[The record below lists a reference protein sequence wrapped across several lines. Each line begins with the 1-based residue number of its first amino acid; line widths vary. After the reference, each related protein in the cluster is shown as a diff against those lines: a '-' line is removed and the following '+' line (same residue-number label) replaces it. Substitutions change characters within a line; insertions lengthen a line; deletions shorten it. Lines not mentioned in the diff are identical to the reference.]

1 MRGSVESADTISW
14 HPRLAT
20 LRSELQ
26 LRRAILRAAIDAFA
40 SEVYDV
46 RPAAERWSIAE
57 VIEHLARTEAGIAV
71 LVRRSASA
79 LRARAEEDAA
89 LAAPETARLDAD
101 LLVDRSRRLVAPDA
115 VRPRGG
121 LLFPAA
127 WAALLDADRKL
138 DDAMLSGNGLPL
150 DTIAHPHP
158 ALGPIDV
165 YQWIAFIGLH
175 ELRHADQIREIGTA
189 MSETGR

>member
-1 MRGSVESADTISW
+1 MRGTVESAETIHW

-20 LRSELQ
+20 LRAELL
-26 LRRAILRAAIDAFA
+26 LRRAILRAAIDAFSTDA
-40 SEVYDV
+40 YDV
-46 RPAAERWSIAE
+46 RPGADRWSIAE

-79 LRARAEEDAA
+79 LRARAEADAA
-89 LAAPETARLDAD
+89 LAAPETAALDAD

-115 VRPRGG
+115 VQPRGN
-121 LLFPAA
+121 LPFAAA
-127 WAALLDADRKL
+127 WAALLEADRKL

-175 ELRHADQIREIGTA
+175 ELRHADQIREIGA
-189 MSETGR
+189 AASETGR